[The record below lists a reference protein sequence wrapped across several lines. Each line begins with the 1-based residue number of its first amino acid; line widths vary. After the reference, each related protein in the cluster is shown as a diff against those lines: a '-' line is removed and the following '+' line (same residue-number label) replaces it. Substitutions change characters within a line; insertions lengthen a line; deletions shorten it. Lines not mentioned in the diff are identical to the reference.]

1 MGKRS
6 RRLERKE
13 KRLKRMKTVN
23 GVLSTAAGGFGF
35 VNAADG
41 TEVFIPPSGM
51 NGALDGDTVETQITS
66 ERDER
71 GPVGRVSR
79 ILNRGREFM
88 VCELIDGHS
97 ARPLNRNISATIKI
111 SGSLKGA
118 KKGDW
123 VKLRLLDSGSK
134 YTESLRG
141 AVEEPLEKA
150 GTVYGDL
157 LAVAREFDM
166 PGPYTPEFEA
176 FAAKLQ
182 PSANVQ
188 REDLSSLFTVT
199 IDPKDAKDFDDAL
212 SIEDGEKEWKIG
224 VHIADVAAYVRP
236 GTKLDREARRRAFSS
251 YIPGMF
257 RPMLPR
263 PLTQKISLRQ
273 DADSLAHTVILT
285 VRKRDGA
292 ITSTRRTF
300 SLIRVNHR
308 LNYDE
313 VQEFIDGTAPETW
326 TDELKNAVALL
337 TKATRK
343 MRARRKRREEF
354 LSFDTPEI
362 RVLCDEAT
370 HEIQGIERREQRES
384 DELVEECMLAANS
397 AVAEEISI
405 ANYAGI
411 YRIHPEPE
419 PEKLDEFTLFV
430 AALLKRMPGDLT
442 NRKVCNEFLDH
453 LPDDHRK
460 YVITANFLRAMARAS
475 YSPEPGLHY
484 GLGKTRYS
492 HFTSPIRRY
501 SDLALHQQLHAAAE
515 NTRLRSKK
523 TFTAIAL
530 ECSKREERN
539 DEAYF
544 AANDRLK
551 LHYLKSRNA
560 LETMKLYEGVVI
572 KMSSQGMICD
582 IPEYGL
588 RGFVPA
594 RYLRSRTKRPP
605 KTGDFIYL
613 YLDSLD
619 FSRGSAV
626 FRPTL

>member
-285 VRKRDGA
+285 VRKRDG
-292 ITSTRRTF
+292 
-300 SLIRVNHR
+300 
-308 LNYDE
+308 
-313 VQEFIDGTAPETW
+313 
-326 TDELKNAVALL
+326 
-337 TKATRK
+337 
-343 MRARRKRREEF
+343 
-354 LSFDTPEI
+354 
-362 RVLCDEAT
+362 
-370 HEIQGIERREQRES
+370 
-384 DELVEECMLAANS
+384 
-397 AVAEEISI
+397 
-405 ANYAGI
+405 
-411 YRIHPEPE
+411 
-419 PEKLDEFTLFV
+419 
-430 AALLKRMPGDLT
+430 
-442 NRKVCNEFLDH
+442 
-453 LPDDHRK
+453 
-460 YVITANFLRAMARAS
+460 
-475 YSPEPGLHY
+475 
-484 GLGKTRYS
+484 
-492 HFTSPIRRY
+492 
-501 SDLALHQQLHAAAE
+501 
-515 NTRLRSKK
+515 
-523 TFTAIAL
+523 
-530 ECSKREERN
+530 
-539 DEAYF
+539 
-544 AANDRLK
+544 
-551 LHYLKSRNA
+551 
-560 LETMKLYEGVVI
+560 
-572 KMSSQGMICD
+572 
-582 IPEYGL
+582 
-588 RGFVPA
+588 
-594 RYLRSRTKRPP
+594 
-605 KTGDFIYL
+605 
-613 YLDSLD
+613 
-619 FSRGSAV
+619 
-626 FRPTL
+626 

>member
-123 VKLRLLDSGSK
+123 IKLRLLDSGSK

-166 PGPYTPEFEA
+166 PGPYTPELEA

-370 HEIQGIERREQRES
+370 HEIQGIERREQQES

-453 LPDDHRK
+453 LSDDHRK

>member
-1 MGKRS
+1 
-6 RRLERKE
+6 
-13 KRLKRMKTVN
+13 MKTVN

-51 NGALDGDTVETQITS
+51 NGALDGDAVETQITS

-88 VCELIDGHS
+88 VCELVDGHS
-97 ARPLNRNISATIKI
+97 ARPLNRNIPATIKI

-166 PGPYTPEFEA
+166 PGPYSPEFETY
-176 FAAKLQ
+176 AAKLQ
-182 PSANVQ
+182 PSATVR
-188 REDLSSLFTVT
+188 REDLSNLFTVT

-212 SIEDGEKEWKIG
+212 SIEDGDKEWKIG

-273 DADSLAHTVILT
+273 DADSLAHTVLLT

-292 ITSTRRTF
+292 ITSARRTF
-300 SLIRVNHR
+300 SLIRVNRR

-313 VQEFIDGTAPETW
+313 VQEFIDGTTPDTW
-326 TDELKNAVALL
+326 TEELKTAVALL
-337 TKATRK
+337 VRATRK
-343 MRARRKRREEF
+343 MRSCRKRREEF

-362 RVLCDEAT
+362 RVLCDETT

-405 ANYAGI
+405 ANFAGI

-460 YVITANFLRAMARAS
+460 YVITVNFLRAMARAS
-475 YSPEPGLHY
+475 YSPDPGLHY

-523 TFTAIAL
+523 TFAAIAL

-560 LETMKLYEGVVI
+560 LEAMKLYEGVVI